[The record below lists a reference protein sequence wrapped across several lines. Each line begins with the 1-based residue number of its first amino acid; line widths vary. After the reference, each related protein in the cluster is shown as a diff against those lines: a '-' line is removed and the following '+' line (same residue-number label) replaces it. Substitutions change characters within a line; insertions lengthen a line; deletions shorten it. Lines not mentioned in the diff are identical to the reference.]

1 MHTTSQHKPLINN
14 KISNNKIEKIT
25 RTFPTF
31 KKVNISLIKRQF
43 IDYIMN
49 LPANHFKKYLLTYF
63 LLFIIPQ
70 LNFGQA
76 TSTKFNN
83 LYRLIASKD
92 FFTARDLFKVN
103 KTFLNAHE
111 QLFILA
117 ILDNAFNRPIASNK
131 KIALLNT
138 ATEEL
143 PDTLRLKIRRIQE
156 DNFVKLKDYDEAKQ
170 TTQKILLE
178 FDPLLSTDTRAD
190 LRNNLKIWSALDHVK
205 PQLIQINDDTRL
217 KMTKDKASL
226 KNLKVEV
233 NGDTASFIFDTG
245 ANLSTVSE
253 SVAKRLHMDI
263 IRADIDVDAI
273 TGIAIKADLA
283 VCKQLKLGNINI
295 SNAIFLVFPDSAL
308 YIPQIGYQINGII
321 GFPVIEALQEVQ
333 LTQDDFF
340 IVPKR
345 PTVTK
350 KASNLAIDGLSPL
363 IAIDG
368 KHYTFDTGAENTI
381 LYAPFYETYKQHI
394 EKYGIPTKVAM
405 GGAGGNVE
413 YDGFVIQ
420 HTFHIG
426 DKPIA
431 LKKINL
437 LKSKIKN
444 ETVYGNIGQDIIRQF
459 SKMTLNFKDM
469 FIHFN

>member
-1 MHTTSQHKPLINN
+1 LINN

-49 LPANHFKKYLLTYF
+49 LPANHFKKYLSTYF
-63 LLFIIPQ
+63 LLFITPQ

-170 TTQKILLE
+170 TTQKN
-178 FDPLLSTDTRAD
+178 PTRI
-190 LRNNLKIWSALDHVK
+190 R
-205 PQLIQINDDTRL
+205 
-217 KMTKDKASL
+217 SL
-226 KNLKVEV
+226 AVNRYKSGSPKQSKNLV
-233 NGDTASFIFDTG
+233 GT
-245 ANLSTVSE
+245 
-253 SVAKRLHMDI
+253 
-263 IRADIDVDAI
+263 
-273 TGIAIKADLA
+273 
-283 VCKQLKLGNINI
+283 
-295 SNAIFLVFPDSAL
+295 
-308 YIPQIGYQINGII
+308 
-321 GFPVIEALQEVQ
+321 
-333 LTQDDFF
+333 
-340 IVPKR
+340 
-345 PTVTK
+345 
-350 KASNLAIDGLSPL
+350 
-363 IAIDG
+363 
-368 KHYTFDTGAENTI
+368 
-381 LYAPFYETYKQHI
+381 
-394 EKYGIPTKVAM
+394 
-405 GGAGGNVE
+405 
-413 YDGFVIQ
+413 
-420 HTFHIG
+420 
-426 DKPIA
+426 
-431 LKKINL
+431 
-437 LKSKIKN
+437 
-444 ETVYGNIGQDIIRQF
+444 
-459 SKMTLNFKDM
+459 
-469 FIHFN
+469 